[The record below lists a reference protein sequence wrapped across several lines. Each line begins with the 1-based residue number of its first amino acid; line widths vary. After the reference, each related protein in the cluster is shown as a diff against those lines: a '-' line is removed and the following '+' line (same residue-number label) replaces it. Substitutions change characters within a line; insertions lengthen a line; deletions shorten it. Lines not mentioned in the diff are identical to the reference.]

1 MFKWIAKKYIMS
13 KANSL
18 LDEHKA
24 DVERFRVVVR
34 KWAARLRNVL
44 ACLEGALAKLDD
56 GKLDDDEV
64 KQTVAAVQ
72 ELVKEW

>member
-13 KANSL
+13 KVNGL
-18 LDEHKA
+18 LDERKA
-24 DVERFRVVVR
+24 DVERFRANVA

-44 ACLEGALAKLDD
+44 ACLESALAKLDD
-56 GKLDDDEV
+56 GKLDENEI

-72 ELVKEW
+72 ELVEEW